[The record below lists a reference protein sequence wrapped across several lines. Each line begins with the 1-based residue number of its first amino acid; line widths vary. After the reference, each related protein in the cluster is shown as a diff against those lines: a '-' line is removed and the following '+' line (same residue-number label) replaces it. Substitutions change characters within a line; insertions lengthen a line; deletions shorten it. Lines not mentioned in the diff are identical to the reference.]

1 MELTVID
8 DKVYFLV
15 KAYGYGYNPEN
26 IVVTNVNK
34 VPLGKSQTVSFE
46 NNVYTVY
53 IEVTDYQIQEDAY
66 IFVEDEPFDGKE
78 GKISLGRSDKTARP
92 IDALYH
98 NGKKYFIQM
107 QYNTPK
113 ILIESV
119 SASTSFITTDTARFE
134 EVEGKLYYVASGT
147 AYNVALDKFGFDLK
161 PSNNSFNALAGQSIT
176 AKLIKD
182 YGYNFKYLFRNKKA

>member
-15 KAYGYGYNPEN
+15 KANGYGYNPED

-78 GKISLGRSDKTARP
+78 GKISLGRSDKTPRS

-113 ILIESV
+113 ILIESASV
-119 SASTSFITTDTARFE
+119 STSFITTDTARFE
-134 EVEGKLYYVASGT
+134 EAEGKLYYIASGT

-161 PSNNSFNALAGQSIT
+161 PSNNSLPS
-176 AKLIKD
+176 
-182 YGYNFKYLFRNKKA
+182 